1 MGLFV
6 YDSILQRE
14 EDDQYRLGYAEW
26 KGREERMEKGL
37 EQGLGQGKE
46 EGKHETALAIARK
59 MKEEKFDIDKIAG
72 FTALPIEEI
81 ERL

>member
-1 MGLFV
+1 
-6 YDSILQRE
+6 
-14 EDDQYRLGYAEW
+14 
-26 KGREERMEKGL
+26 MEKGL

-46 EGKHETALAIARK
+46 ERKHETALAIARK

>member
-26 KGREERMEKGL
+26 KGREEGMEK
-37 EQGLGQGKE
+37 GLGQGKE